1 MNLLLRFRKYKEIFM
16 IKKMVNFVQLS
27 MNVKNNYHLRKN
39 AATISLSIGFIMFA
53 IKMTAFVVTGS
64 SAILSDAIESIV
76 HIIATVFAF
85 FSLIVSLRPPD
96 KSHPYGHG
104 KIEYFSAGFEGG
116 MIIIA
121 ALVICYYA
129 IEDLIFGIELKQL
142 GFGGILIGFAA
153 LINLFLG
160 WYLIHIGK
168 KTNSLILEAD
178 GKHILTDSI
187 TSIGVVIGIILV
199 LLTDLLLLDP
209 IIAIIVAVNI
219 VGTGVNLVRE
229 SVKGLMQ
236 ESDSEVLLRIIDV
249 LKKLRKNDYIELHK
263 LRAWK
268 AGDSYFIDF
277 HLTVPSFYSIEESHK
292 IQKEIT
298 DKLVEE
304 FGELTQTMLHF
315 DPCKPS
321 CCEYCEM
328 QNCNIRKGEYS
339 INLSWELES
348 CTADAVYKI

>member
-1 MNLLLRFRKYKEIFM
+1 M
-16 IKKMVNFVQLS
+16 IKKIINFDLPF
-27 MNVKNNYHLRKN
+27 MNNNNDIKLRKN
-39 AATISLSIGFIMFA
+39 AATISLSIGLFMFA
-53 IKMTAFVVTGS
+53 IKMFAFVITGS

-76 HIIATVFAF
+76 HIVATGFAF
-85 FSLIVSLRPPD
+85 YSLIISLRPPD

-121 ALVICYYA
+121 ALAICYYA
-129 IEDLIFGIELKQL
+129 IEDLIVGIELKQL
-142 GFGGILIGFAA
+142 DFGGILIGFAA

-160 WYLIHIGK
+160 WYLINIGK

-209 IIAIIVAVNI
+209 IIAIIVATNI
-219 VGTGVNLVRE
+219 VGTGVKLIRE
-229 SVKGLMQ
+229 SVKGLMH

-249 LKKLRKNDYIELHK
+249 LKKMRKSDYIEIHK

-268 AGDSYFIDF
+268 AGDSHFIDF

-292 IQKEIT
+292 TQKEIT
-298 DKLVEE
+298 DGLVKE
-304 FGELTQTMLHF
+304 FGESTQTMLHF
-315 DPCKPS
+315 DPCNPS
-321 CCEYCEM
+321 CCVYCRM
-328 QNCNIRKGEYS
+328 KNCDIRKEKFS
-339 INLSWELES
+339 TELEWKLES
-348 CTADAVYKI
+348 CTAEAAYKFTKNKI